1 MGVKTDTIS
10 AMEPPVSDRWALADP
25 RLAIDLLGTL
35 RHEHDAVVDDLAD
48 AHQATEW
55 LRDRHPEV
63 RDPARSRALLVRL
76 RELVRQ
82 LLTTAVDGTPAPPGV
97 VERISD
103 LAAGAPLTLTAR
115 THPDGTV
122 TVERASHGDPDVTLA
137 ADLARSALILL
148 AEPARDRLR
157 LCRAPGCI
165 LFFLQQDPRQQWCSP
180 TCGNRARV
188 ARHYARHNTRP
199 DTATSHD

>member
-1 MGVKTDTIS
+1 
-10 AMEPPVSDRWALADP
+10 MEPSVSDRWALADP
-25 RLAIDLLGTL
+25 RLAIDLLSTL

-48 AHQATEW
+48 AHETTAW
-55 LRDRHPEV
+55 LRDRHP
-63 RDPARSRALLVRL
+63 DTDDGAQTRALLVRL
-76 RELVRQ
+76 RDLVRQ
-82 LLTTAVDGTPAPPGV
+82 LLTTAVDGTPAPPDV
-97 VERISD
+97 VAQISL
-103 LAAGAPLTLTAR
+103 LAAGAPVTLAAR

-188 ARHYARHNTRP
+188 ARHYARRNTRP
-199 DTATSHD
+199 DAGTGRS

>member
-1 MGVKTDTIS
+1 
-10 AMEPPVSDRWALADP
+10 MEPPVSDRWALADP
-25 RLAIDLLGTL
+25 RLAIDLLSTL

-48 AHQATEW
+48 AHQAAAW
-55 LRDRHPEV
+55 LRDRRLDAADGAQTP
-63 RDPARSRALLVRL
+63 ALLVRL
-76 RELVRQ
+76 RELVRR
-82 LLTTAVDGTPAPPGV
+82 LLTTAVDGTPSPPDV
-97 VERISD
+97 VAQISR

-115 THPDGTV
+115 PHPDGTV
-122 TVERASHGDPDVTLA
+122 TVERASHGDPDATLM

-157 LCRAPGCI
+157 LCRAPGCV

-188 ARHYARHNTRP
+188 ARHYARRNTRQDA
-199 DTATSHD
+199 DTGRG